1 LIFFG
6 GKNMGVS
13 KPSYKKTKF
22 LQLLF
27 GQKPTAQGLILWRAS
42 FISDHKYSLWAK
54 VQDLPDALLE
64 GVVRACGG
72 KLTKVNAN
80 GEVCFVAVIPDGA
93 EVEIACE
100 NKSRPSDITHLR
112 SLDGIV
118 DVEIP

>member
-1 LIFFG
+1 LILG
-6 GKNMGVS
+6 GKNMGVI
-13 KPSYKKTKF
+13 KPNYKKTRF

-27 GQKPTAQGLILWRAS
+27 GQKPTAQGLTLWRAS
-42 FISDHKYSLWAK
+42 FMSDHKYSLWAK

-72 KLTKVNAN
+72 KLTKVIAAK
-80 GEVCFVAVIPDGA
+80 GEFCFVAVIPDGA